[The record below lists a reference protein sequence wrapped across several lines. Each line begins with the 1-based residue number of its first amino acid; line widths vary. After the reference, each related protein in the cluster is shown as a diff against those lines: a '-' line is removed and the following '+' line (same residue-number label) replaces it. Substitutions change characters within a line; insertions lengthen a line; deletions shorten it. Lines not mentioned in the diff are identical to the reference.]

1 MEKTDILNVSFLV
14 GVIVVLVAAFIYVN
28 VTA

>member
-1 MEKTDILNVSFLV
+1 MEKTDIVNVSFVL

-28 VTA
+28 VAA